1 MRRQKWTENKNL
13 WLKSGA
19 CVLFGISI
27 AGSVLL
33 KKREEK
39 IEEDLK
45 EIAKEQLNNRL
56 NDLKK
61 QLGYQELDYQ
71 LSLNDFKI
79 VDKEHNQWLV
89 KLNYD
94 VVIISELAKMYSTKT
109 WMMRV
114 RQVNLKLYEVTEQG
128 EQLNNF

>member
-1 MRRQKWTENKNL
+1 MGRQKWIENKNL